1 MSRFQQFHRR
11 IVLQGAKLPVEKL
24 LLLLLMPFSFLYG
37 MVGWLRGKCY
47 DRQIFSIYRPAVP
60 VISVGNLAAGGT
72 GKTPVVD
79 WLLKEFI
86 RQGKRPAVVS
96 RGYAG
101 TFRGKVGLV
110 ATGTGP
116 LLSATEAGDEPYL
129 LARRNPQALVFI
141 ARRRA
146 DGVKVAVEE
155 YAADLIILDDG
166 FQHRAVARS
175 LDLVLLDAKCPL
187 GNGLPLPA
195 GLLREFPS
203 ALHRAD
209 LLLLTRSETE
219 SAFGFSTKPVFKS
232 QHRLAE
238 YAVQLGGKQVPF
250 AALSKQRL
258 FAFAGIADPEN
269 FFSSLKLAGLQIAD
283 RLVLSDH
290 SDYNPGIL
298 ESIRAAAKGFDGL
311 ITTEKDAVKLAAESF
326 ELPCYQVPMSIHV
339 ENVDDFKAE
348 IVQRLWRKQN
358 GSTS

>member
-1 MSRFQQFHRR
+1 MRHLPQLHRR

-37 MVGWLRGKCY
+37 MVGWLRGRCY
-47 DRQIFSIYRPAVP
+47 DWQIFTTYRTAVP

-86 RQGKRPAVVS
+86 RRGKRPAVVS
-96 RGYAG
+96 RGYGG

-116 LLSATEAGDEPYL
+116 QLSVTEAGDEPYL

-146 DGVKVAVEE
+146 DGVKVAVAK

-166 FQHRAVARS
+166 FQHRAVARD
-175 LDLVLLDAKCPL
+175 LDLVLLDAKRPL

-209 LLLLTRSETE
+209 LLLLTRSDIE
-219 SAFGFSTKPVFKS
+219 STFGLSAKPVFKC

-238 YAVQLGGKQVPF
+238 YAVQLDGNRVPF
-250 AALSKQRL
+250 AELSEQRL
-258 FAFAGIADPEN
+258 FAFAGVADPEN
-269 FFSSLKLAGLQIAD
+269 FFASLKLAGLKIDD

-290 SDYNPGIL
+290 NDYSPKVL
-298 ESIRAAAKGFDGL
+298 EAIRTAAKGFDGL
-311 ITTEKDAVKLAAESF
+311 ITTEKDAVKLSAESF
-326 ELPCYQVPMSIHV
+326 GLPCYQVPMNIQV
-339 ENVDDFKAE
+339 ENVDDFRAE